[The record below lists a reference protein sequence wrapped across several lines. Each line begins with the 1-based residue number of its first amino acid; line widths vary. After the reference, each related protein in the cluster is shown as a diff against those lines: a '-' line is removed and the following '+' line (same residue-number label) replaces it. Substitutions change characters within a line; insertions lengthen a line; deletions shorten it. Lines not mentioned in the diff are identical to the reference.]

1 MVEILLFAIL
11 SVYLFYRL
19 WSVLGTRTGN
29 EKQRQ
34 WVKPDSADSDNVI
47 ILPQKKLNTIDENTN
62 SDQESE
68 LKYHEEEKRI
78 KKHIADFSLDRFQK
92 GSRNAFRAV
101 VQAFADANTEKLTTL
116 VGEKVY
122 KSFEKAIKARQKL
135 GNALTIEIKNI
146 ESEISDVKVDAEQ
159 AKISVRFTSDQLI
172 TTKNKNDEIIENA
185 EGLTNR
191 MVDIWTFAKEFKSQ
205 GPIWLLVKT
214 ESVQ

>member
-1 MVEILLFAIL
+1 MVEILLFAVL

-34 WVKPDSADSDNVI
+34 WIKPDGADDNVI
-47 ILPQKKLNTIDENTN
+47 ILPQKKTSAVEDAREPAKEVEAKYQNEEN
-62 SDQESE
+62 
-68 LKYHEEEKRI
+68 RI
-78 KKHIADFSLDRFQK
+78 KNYIADFSIERFEK
-92 GSRNAFRAV
+92 GSRNAFKAV
-101 VQAFADANTEKLTTL
+101 VQAFADANTEKLTNL

-135 GNALTIEIKNI
+135 GRALNIEIKNI
-146 ESEISDVKVDAEQ
+146 ESEITDVKVDNDQ
-159 AKISVRFTSDQLI
+159 AKIAVRFTSDQLI
-172 TTKNKNDEIIENA
+172 TTKDDAGIVIENA

-191 MVDIWTFAKEFKSQ
+191 MVDIWTFAKEFNSQ